1 MKTKGRGTAAQEY
14 EDKGFQ
20 LAIELLESLHMR
32 TAKIATSADLREAIE
47 ALPDDQLL
55 QTTIGDFWLGLTK
68 GEGQARRNFDPK
80 PPNPYKHR
88 DPRPFKEGGD
98 HRSRLG
104 IKSEIDI
111 WEGHWRTLEA
121 ITSYAKSGSKRV
133 RDIGQALRKPLPWLE
148 HEVDGIIAAIND
160 ITLRTFQ
167 QALTDPAA
175 LAIKRYTLSTAL
187 RRRWSD
193 PGEQAL
199 WIARLEAAH
208 RLDEVEVR
216 RAAAQALADRE
227 TKKLDTPRPPD
238 PDRGL

>member
-20 LAIELLESLHMR
+20 MAIELFVNLRMR
-32 TAKIATSADLREAIE
+32 TASIATSADLREAIE
-47 ALPDDQLL
+47 ALPGDQLL

-104 IKSEIDI
+104 IKSEIEI
-111 WEGHWRTLEA
+111 WEGQWRTLEA
-121 ITSYAKSGSKRV
+121 ASSYAKSGSKRV
-133 RDIGQALRKPLPWLE
+133 RTIGQALRKTLPWLE

-160 ITLRTFQ
+160 ITLRAFQ
-167 QALTDPAA
+167 EALSDPAA
-175 LAIKRYTLSTAL
+175 LTIKHYTVSTAL
-187 RRRWSD
+187 RRRWHD
-193 PGEQAL
+193 PEERAL

-208 RLDEVEVR
+208 RQDEMEIR
-216 RAAAQALADRE
+216 KAATQDLADRE
-227 TKKLDTPRPPD
+227 TRKLGRDRPAD
-238 PDRGL
+238 PGTKF